1 MNRLVKDIVGLFLL
15 FWTAFLFLALISYNP
30 ADPSFSHYT
39 LSIPSK
45 IHNLG
50 GILGAVLSDL
60 LIQTFGF
67 ISYVLVGLFGLL
79 GVFLFKSSR
88 SISSGRFFGL
98 FLAVI
103 SLTLLFG
110 LLGIGGLVGDN
121 LSALLVKYLNY
132 AGSWLLCSFLLLVSL
147 LFLSRLSLLDFSGFF
162 FKLRGLTSISFLKK
176 RGEKR
181 EFKRIKSQELPV
193 ILHPP
198 FKELSPSESP
208 REELKRDEGKRI
220 GAWVLPP
227 LDLLNGG
234 KRERVSLSEQELWA
248 TAQRLENKLRD
259 FGVEG
264 KVVQVRPGP
273 VVTVY
278 EFEPAPGVKI
288 SRVVNLEDDLAL
300 ALSAYSV
307 RIEAPIPG
315 RSVIGIEVSNRVR
328 ESVYLKDVLGSEAFR
343 SSPSKLTLALGKDIE
358 GKPFV
363 IDLTKMP
370 HLLVA
375 GSTGSGKSVSMNCMI
390 LSILYRATPDE
401 VKFLLI
407 DPKMLEL
414 TLYEEIPHLLL
425 PVVTDPKEAASALK
439 WVVREME
446 NRYAL
451 MASKGT
457 KHIERYNQRALEE
470 GEKSLPYIVVMID
483 ELADLMI
490 TSRREVEESIIR
502 LAQMA
507 RAAGIHLV
515 LATQR
520 PSVDVITGIIK
531 ANFPA
536 RISFQVSSKVD
547 SRTILDTTGAE
558 HLLGQG
564 DMLFL
569 PPGSSRLK
577 RVHGAYASE
586 EEIKRVVE
594 FWKDQGKP
602 EYNLN
607 ILKEE
612 LEGPPEEYPDY
623 DDPKYEEAV
632 NYVIQ
637 TGQASVSALQR
648 RFKIGY
654 NRAARLIERMEKEG
668 IVGPSDGVRPREVLV
683 KSWKRPKDL

>member
-79 GVFLFKSSR
+79 GVFLLKSSR
-88 SISSGRFFGL
+88 SISSRRFFGL

-181 EFKRIKSQELPV
+181 EFRRIKSQELPV
-193 ILHPP
+193 ILQPP

-470 GEKSLPYIVVMID
+470 GEKALPYIVVMID

-586 EEIKRVVE
+586 EEIKRVVK

-607 ILKEE
+607 ILKEGP
-612 LEGPPEEYPDY
+612 EGPPEEYPDY

>member
-79 GVFLFKSSR
+79 GVFLLKSSR
-88 SISSGRFFGL
+88 SISSRRFFGL

-181 EFKRIKSQELPV
+181 EFRRIKSQELPV
-193 ILHPP
+193 ILQPP

-470 GEKSLPYIVVMID
+470 GEKPLPYIVVMID

-586 EEIKRVVE
+586 EEIKRVVK

-607 ILKEE
+607 ILKEGP
-612 LEGPPEEYPDY
+612 EGPPEEYPDY

>member
-1 MNRLVKDIVGLFLL
+1 MDRLVKDIVGLFLL

-79 GVFLFKSSR
+79 GVFLLKSSR
-88 SISSGRFFGL
+88 SISSGRSFGL
-98 FLAVI
+98 FLAII

-132 AGSWLLCSFLLLVSL
+132 AGSWLFCSFLLLVSL
-147 LFLSRLSLLDFSGFF
+147 LFLSRLSLSDFSGFF
-162 FKLRGLTSISFLKK
+162 FKLRGLTRISFLKK

-181 EFKRIKSQELPV
+181 EFKRIKSQELPI
-193 ILHPP
+193 ILQPP

-414 TLYEEIPHLLL
+414 SLYEEIPHLLL

-470 GEKSLPYIVVMID
+470 GEKPLPYIVVMID

-607 ILKEE
+607 ILKEGP
-612 LEGPPEEYPDY
+612 EGPPEEYPDY

>member
-1 MNRLVKDIVGLFLL
+1 
-15 FWTAFLFLALISYNP
+15 
-30 ADPSFSHYT
+30 
-39 LSIPSK
+39 
-45 IHNLG
+45 
-50 GILGAVLSDL
+50 VLSDL

-79 GVFLFKSSR
+79 GVFLLKSSR

-470 GEKSLPYIVVMID
+470 GEKPLPYIVVMID

>member
-1 MNRLVKDIVGLFLL
+1 MNRLLKDTMGLLLL
-15 FWTAFLFLALISYNP
+15 FWTAFLFLSLISYNP
-30 ADPSFSHYT
+30 TDPSFSHYT
-39 LSIPSK
+39 LPFPSK
-45 IHNLG
+45 INNAG
-50 GILGAVLSDL
+50 GILGAILSDL

-67 ISYVLVGLFGLL
+67 ISYALLILSSLL
-79 GVFLFKSSR
+79 GVCVLKRIKAIDSQR
-88 SISSGRFFGL
+88 SVGL
-98 FLAVI
+98 FLAIVSI
-103 SLTLLFG
+103 TLLFG
-110 LLGIGGLVGDN
+110 LLGIGGLVGDRI
-121 LSALLVKYLNY
+121 SGLLVKYLNY
-132 AGSWLLCSFLLLVSL
+132 TGSWLFCIFLILVTF
-147 LFLSRLSLLDFSGFF
+147 LFITRLSFSDFSNFF
-162 FKLRGLTSISFLKK
+162 FKIRGVTKISIFK
-176 RGEKR
+176 RGR
-181 EFKRIKSQELPV
+181 ERRELKRIKSEK
-193 ILHPP
+193 PP
-198 FKELSPSESP
+198 IIVKPPYKEASSLESP
-208 REELKRDEGKRI
+208 REEVKKEEGRRI

-234 KRERVSLSEQELWA
+234 KRERVSFSEQELWA

-328 ESVYLKDVLGSEAFR
+328 ENVYLKDMLGSEAFR

-358 GKPFV
+358 GRPFV

-425 PVVTDPKEAASALK
+425 PVVTDPKEAASALR

-457 KHIERYNQRALEE
+457 KHIERYNQKALEE
-470 GEKSLPYIVVMID
+470 GENPLPYIVVMID

-507 RAAGIHLV
+507 RASGIHLV

-577 RVHGAYASE
+577 RIHGAYASE

-594 FWKDQGKP
+594 FWKGQGKP
-602 EYNLN
+602 EYNLD

-612 LEGPPEEYPDY
+612 LEGPGEEYPDY

-668 IVGPSDGVRPREVLV
+668 IVGPSDGVRPREVLL
-683 KSWKRPKDL
+683 KSWKRQKDL

>member
-79 GVFLFKSSR
+79 GVFLLKSSR

-193 ILHPP
+193 ILQPP

-470 GEKSLPYIVVMID
+470 GEKPLPYIVVMID

-594 FWKDQGKP
+594 FWKEQGKP
-602 EYNLN
+602 EYNLD
-607 ILKEE
+607 ILKEGP
-612 LEGPPEEYPDY
+612 EGPPEEYPDY

>member
-39 LSIPSK
+39 FSIPSK

-79 GVFLFKSSR
+79 GVFLLKSSR
-88 SISSGRFFGL
+88 SISSGRSFGL
-98 FLAVI
+98 FLVII

-147 LFLSRLSLLDFSGFF
+147 LFLSRLSLSDFSGFF
-162 FKLRGLTSISFLKK
+162 FKLRGLTRISFLKK

-193 ILHPP
+193 ILQPP
-198 FKELSPSESP
+198 SKELSPSESP
-208 REELKRDEGKRI
+208 REELKREEGKRI

-414 TLYEEIPHLLL
+414 SLYEEIPHLLL

-470 GEKSLPYIVVMID
+470 GEKPLPYIVVMID

-602 EYNLN
+602 EYNLD

-612 LEGPPEEYPDY
+612 LEGPAEEYPDY

>member
-79 GVFLFKSSR
+79 GVFLLKSSR

-193 ILHPP
+193 ILQPP

-220 GAWVLPP
+220 GGWVLPP

-470 GEKSLPYIVVMID
+470 GEKPLPYIVVMID

-607 ILKEE
+607 ILKEGP
-612 LEGPPEEYPDY
+612 EGPPEEYPDY